1 MSAMYEMLKN
11 NRQNSQLVAK
21 IGIKLGSKFDYK
33 AMIKILEANGSQ
45 ESLLEYLAAVVPN
58 TEDSEIFFKYI

>member
-1 MSAMYEMLKN
+1 MGQEDCMSAMYEMLKN

-33 AMIKILEANGSQ
+33 AMI
-45 ESLLEYLAAVVPN
+45 
-58 TEDSEIFFKYI
+58 